1 MEWVKPICSDV
12 QNSVLCWSEF
22 ISTHILE
29 NLENGSYKLQCSSM
43 SFLIFFSDELSW
55 LFGSINRHGPGVKH
69 FMPTKYMPTLRLQ
82 ENADFEVDCLLLQT
96 EAPKNTG
103 LKGAIQAYE

>member
-1 MEWVKPICSDV
+1 
-12 QNSVLCWSEF
+12 
-22 ISTHILE
+22 
-29 NLENGSYKLQCSSM
+29 
-43 SFLIFFSDELSW
+43 
-55 LFGSINRHGPGVKH
+55 
-69 FMPTKYMPTLRLQ
+69 MPTKYMPTLRLQ